1 MELTQILAGRLVK
14 KLEATQPY
22 DVVIINTDGIIVSA
36 TDERIVGTWHQDA
49 AQRMNEYRIQLQK
62 FPGQKGSFA
71 VKERGN
77 GRCLFVRN
85 QLVGAVGLSGK
96 TEQITPYL
104 EMVKTISELLLE
116 QEMGIQEESV
126 QNASQA
132 QILMRLL
139 AQHTDKAK
147 LKRTLEAHSIDVD
160 TPHTLLV
167 VRFTP
172 LAAETVNP
180 AAQDSSNME
189 LLFQN
194 ACSNICSL
202 FSRRF
207 SFSDDLIL
215 PDTKNAV
222 VFVFCADR
230 SFIPEQ
236 SDDKIAQV
244 CQLIVEDARQHYRL
258 CAKVV
263 IGKRCCCLDDYD
275 GQYYQMVENLKIGER
290 MFPELSIL
298 YGKSLVLGSI
308 TSYIPEITKRNV
320 VEYTFGNIL
329 KTPQKN
335 MYIGTLEEYFKN
347 NLNVGDT
354 AKCLYIHRNTLQHR
368 FKKIEELTGY
378 CVYDADDLLTLRLA
392 LIFYQMQ
399 RN

>member
-1 MELTQILAGRLVK
+1 MELTRILADRLAK

-22 DVVIINTDGIIVSA
+22 DVVIINADGIIVSA
-36 TDERIVGTWHQDA
+36 TDERIVGTRHQDA
-49 AQRMNEYRIQLQK
+49 AQRLSEYRSQLQK
-62 FPGQKGSFA
+62 SPGQKGALA

-126 QNASQA
+126 QNASHA

-139 AQHTDKAK
+139 SQHTDKAK
-147 LKRTLEAHSIDVD
+147 LKGALEAHGIDVD
-160 TPHTLLV
+160 TPHTLLA

-189 LLFQN
+189 LPFQN

-215 PDTKNAV
+215 PDTKNGV

-230 SFIPEQ
+230 SYIPEQ
-236 SDDKIAQV
+236 SEDKIAQV

-258 CAKVV
+258 CAKVA

-275 GQYYQMVENLKIGER
+275 GQYYQMIENLKIGER

-298 YGKSLVLGSI
+298 HGKSLVLGSI

-320 VEYTFGNIL
+320 VEYTFGKLL
-329 KTPQKN
+329 KSPQKS

-347 NLNVGDT
+347 NLNIGDT
-354 AKCLYIHRNTLQHR
+354 AEHLYIHRNTLQHR

-378 CVYDADDLLTLRLA
+378 CVYNVDDLLTLRLA
-392 LIFYQMQ
+392 LMFYQMQ